1 MHSKAQSDASASNQL
16 MSHFLYKSSER
27 DGFAIGRR
35 LTGGLPDVGTDRLFR
50 RNLIR
55 D

>member
-1 MHSKAQSDASASNQL
+1 
-16 MSHFLYKSSER
+16 MSHFPVKSSESDR
-27 DGFAIGRR
+27 FAVDRR
-35 LTGGLPDVGTDRLFR
+35 LTGGLPDVGKDPLFQ